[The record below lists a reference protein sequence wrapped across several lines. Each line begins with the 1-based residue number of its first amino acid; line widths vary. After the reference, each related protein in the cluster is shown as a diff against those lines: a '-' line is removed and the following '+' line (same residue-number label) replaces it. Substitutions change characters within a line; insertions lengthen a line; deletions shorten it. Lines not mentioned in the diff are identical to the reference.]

1 MAFDKLYYF
10 DKTPTYVSG
19 VGYHH
24 YRHEYG
30 EVQTTFNMSFVIDGT
45 KDSCKVIVYNNDS
58 KELDP
63 LTICWLES
71 TNTWWIVKSD
81 QVTRYANE
89 IGAYYQHEISLYG
102 AFEILNARDLTNCGF
117 NANRY
122 TLEEF
127 LDRLENMMDFEFP
140 LTWDFG
146 TYASLDQEITYL
158 KTFQNYTPA
167 SAIKELF
174 NGMNLIPKLI
184 FVTSASIGLT
194 FITGATITAYSKSGS
209 NTPSIDIS
217 TFDSEEEKRSSD
229 IESYGTRVI
238 SNVQNCVSAD
248 QIRYPAIG
256 GVFLTS
262 DDATVKTGN
271 DDNAFLRLP
280 QPVYK
285 VNKLHIYAP
294 IYLYNNKNNYTY
306 RTFVGGTS
314 PDIVVDETRKL
325 LASLSVTMTEE
336 QEAQIRAYCELC
348 QLEMLNGGVYNNID
362 DTRTGN
368 WYSVFSQNEL
378 KYVDF
383 ALNSIQYAKT
393 SKETWDTITWEQGK
407 DRITNVRIVDGNIV
421 ERSTLQILSSSE
433 YNIELRCG
441 YFNVAHTAFAVEY
454 VPMADLKIKV
464 DNNKEQNDSNLYNQN
479 GKLVDSVAVSKLIN
493 AHAKEISSNEISRY
507 KVYLNYNDIPQVSQV
522 VDNGEDKYIINNVSI
537 DFYENDDDNYFMSCT
552 FTMTKQTACKSTMIS
567 ANTNIRDY
575 DCPQQNNV
583 PRIQLYRDYIELGY
597 EEEHNETPYLALEQV
612 LSFGATSKG
621 LTDNHTCVFSATDD
635 ADITYY
641 YQIGTSKYNLN
652 KQFIEVANFKDNNI
666 IGYEAGKSY
675 WVFQVSTLLSLK
687 DSSVNTPI
695 SYVDSFG
702 ELKSLELRFADEEQ
716 LYDAYDSENAT
727 DIVGKFVSVP
737 PEIWNY
743 IENNNAYDIAISEP
757 NYDKDGLEVPVFE
770 YSCQV
775 GDNNDIIFGADFL
788 KGEDAIE
795 IKYKARIVDN
805 VYVTQE
811 NASAYLNGNDTTI
824 SYSNGEITLD
834 MPWNVGPTADYQGKT
849 IVVWCDI
856 YRDVSG
862 IKIYKGTY
870 RNDVGVSKNDG
881 SQTLTLPSRGDL
893 STFICTSIEVYALD
907 NPYNVSV
914 LSVTSTGDQDISYQL
929 SYGTGGEFATNI
941 SVTIEYQTKKK
952 TIVAETKTG
961 TQTVSQNGNPTWLS
975 QDISQNNIPYTD
987 GTTTRL
993 VPTNK
998 TTTFSVSGTCSQIKD
1013 ADGYYYYNG
1022 TVDISNISKES
1033 ISSVTIPSPHLIVSY
1048 TNSTIY
1054 FRLRSLIIRQNVS
1067 STITMNYVGY
1077 ENKTFYKHTRT
1088 LRTTRTVGTLS
1099 ISPNN
1104 IQSNYGI
1111 TGLSNTIT
1119 STEMGNA
1126 TQIDII
1132 AWSDTPTNSYTA
1144 SYNYVGAYSYNF
1156 DVRAENQRNITN
1168 VSIDGGSGNTVEVY
1182 LKSLQDGYYFKGT
1195 AYSTDTSTMGITRN
1209 ITYEYTE
1216 TTTQEV
1222 IESHTVVEDAWS
1234 GWNSYTIPV
1243 VQGKLY
1249 GTPTVRLTN
1258 ALIDPF
1264 ITAESFDTSTGEL
1277 TYVAGDNG
1285 DSDRKVGVLIKYTEW
1300 YRNYGLDKQEFLFAV
1315 NRCKVSGTTSLT
1327 LKVNNWKLK

>member
-19 VGYHH
+19 IGYNY

-45 KDSCKVIVYNNDS
+45 KDSCKVSVYNNNS

-63 LTICWLES
+63 LTICWLKS

-127 LDRLENMMDFEFP
+127 LNRLEKMMDFEFP
-140 LTWDFG
+140 ITWDFG
-146 TYASLDQEITYL
+146 TYANINQEVTYL

-194 FITGATITAYSKSGS
+194 FITGATIIAYSKSGS

-217 TFDSEEEKRSSD
+217 TFDNEEEKCSSD

-248 QIRYPAIG
+248 PVRYPAVG
-256 GVFLTS
+256 SVKLTS
-262 DDATVKTGN
+262 HDATVKTGN
-271 DDNAFLRLP
+271 DDNAVLRLP
-280 QPVYK
+280 EAVYK
-285 VNKLHIYAP
+285 VNKLYVFPSITIGTPSTPTIYG
-294 IYLYNNKNNYTY
+294 
-306 RTFVGGTS
+306 RTFASGTTADVIIREFHKDRPNAPTSVDNIIREFVNDSTLVMNNGGRYNG
-314 PDIVVDETRKL
+314 IDETY
-325 LASLSVTMTEE
+325 SGDW
-336 QEAQIRAYCELC
+336 YEL
-348 QLEMLNGGVYNNID
+348 
-362 DTRTGN
+362 
-368 WYSVFSQNEL
+368 YSGNEL
-378 KYVDF
+378 KNVKF
-383 ALNSIQYAKT
+383 ALNSIQYART
-393 SKETWDTITWEQGK
+393 SKETWDTVTWEQGK
-407 DRITNVRIVDGNIV
+407 DELTNLRIVDNNVIDRNNNSVDFDG
-421 ERSTLQILSSSE
+421 ED
-433 YNIELRCG
+433 NIEYQISRDTLSLT
-441 YFNVAHTAFAVEY
+441 TASFAVEY

-479 GKLVDSVAVSKLIN
+479 GKLVDGVAVSKLIN
-493 AHAKEISSNEISRY
+493 SHAVEISSNEISRY
-507 KVYLNYNDIPQVSQV
+507 KVYRNYNDIPQVSQV

-583 PRIQLYRDYIELGY
+583 PRIQVYRDYLELDY
-597 EEEHNETPYLALEQV
+597 EEGHNETPYLALEQV

-621 LTDNHTCVFSATDD
+621 LTDNHTCIFSATDD
-635 ADITYY
+635 ANITYY

-652 KQFIEVANFKDNNI
+652 KQFIEMANFKDNNI

-675 WVFQVSTLLSLK
+675 WVIQASTLIGYKESN
-687 DSSVNTPI
+687 VNTPI
-695 SYVDSFG
+695 SYVDSVG
-702 ELKSLELRFADEEQ
+702 ELASINVRFLDQQQLVNAYSNFSAEEIM
-716 LYDAYDSENAT
+716 NR
-727 DIVGKFVSVP
+727 FVTVP
-737 PEIWNY
+737 GEIWNY
-743 IENNNAYDIAISEP
+743 IENNNAYDIAINEP

-834 MPWNVGPTADYQGKT
+834 MPWNVGSTADYQGKT

-856 YRDVSG
+856 YRDMSNV
-862 IKIYKGTY
+862 KIYKGTY
-870 RNDVGVSKNDG
+870 RNDAGVSKNDG
-881 SQTLTLPSRGDL
+881 SQTITLPSRGNL
-893 STFICTSIEVYALD
+893 STFIITGAEVYDLD

-941 SVTIEYQTKKK
+941 SVTIEYQTKKQ

-961 TQTVSQNGNPTWLS
+961 TQTVSQNGNPTWET
-975 QDISQNNIPYTD
+975 QDISQNNISYTD

-1054 FRLRSLIIRQNVS
+1054 FRLRSLIIRQTVS

-1088 LRTTRTVGTLS
+1088 LTTSRTVGTLS

-1119 STEMGNA
+1119 STEIGNA

-1182 LKSLQDGYYFKGT
+1182 LKSLQDGYYFRGT
-1195 AYSTDTSTMGITRN
+1195 AYSTDTSTMGITRT

-1216 TTTQEV
+1216 MTTQEV

-1243 VQGKLY
+1243 AQGVLY

-1258 ALIDPF
+1258 ALVDPF
-1264 ITAESFDTSTGEL
+1264 ITAQSFDTSTGEL
-1277 TYVAGDNG
+1277 TYIAGDN
-1285 DSDRKVGVLIKYTEW
+1285 DDADRKVGVLIKYTEW

>member
-10 DKTPTYVSG
+10 DKTPTYVNG
-19 VGYHH
+19 VGYHY

-45 KDSCKVIVYNNDS
+45 KDSCKVEVYNNDS

-71 TNTWWIVKSD
+71 TNTWWVVKSD

-89 IGAYYQHEISLYG
+89 IGAYYQHSISLYG

-122 TLEEF
+122 TLNEF
-127 LDRLENMMDFEFP
+127 LERLETMMDFEFTI
-140 LTWDFG
+140 TWDFG

-217 TFDSEEEKRSSD
+217 TFDNEEEQSSSD

-248 QIRYPAIG
+248 PIRYPAVG
-256 GVFLTS
+256 GIFLTS

-306 RTFVGGTS
+306 KTFVGGTS

-348 QLEMLNGGVYNNID
+348 QLDMLNGGVYNNID
-362 DTRTGN
+362 GNNGYFGN
-368 WYSVFSQNEL
+368 WYELYSGNEL
-378 KYVDF
+378 ENVKF

-407 DRITNVRIVDGNIV
+407 DRITNLRIVDNNIV

-433 YNIELRCG
+433 YDIELRCG

-464 DNNKEQNDSNLYNQN
+464 DNNKNQNDSNLYNQN

-507 KVYLNYNDIPQVSQV
+507 KVYRNYNDIPQVSQV

-597 EEEHNETPYLALEQV
+597 EEEHSETPYLAFEQT
-612 LSFGATSKG
+612 LSFGATTKG

-635 ADITYY
+635 ADNTYY

-716 LYDAYDSENAT
+716 LFNAYDSENAT

-743 IENNNAYDIAISEP
+743 IENNNAYDIAINEP

-770 YSCQV
+770 YACQV

-795 IKYKARIVDN
+795 IRYKASIVEN

-824 SYSNGEITLD
+824 SYSNGEITLG
-834 MPWNVGPTADYQGKT
+834 MPWNVGATADYQGKT

-856 YRDVSG
+856 YRDLSG
-862 IKIYKGTY
+862 VKTYQGTY
-870 RNDVGVSKNDG
+870 RNNVGVSTNDG
-881 SQTLTLPSRGDL
+881 SQTITLPSQGDL
-893 STFICTSIEVYALD
+893 STFIITSTEVYALD

-914 LSVTSTGDQDISYQL
+914 LSVTSSGDQDISYQL
-929 SYGTGGEFATNI
+929 SYGTGNEFVTNI
-941 SVTIEYQTKKK
+941 SVTIDYQTKRQN
-952 TIVAETKTG
+952 IIAETHSA
-961 TQTVSQNGNPTWLS
+961 TQTVSQNGDPTWET
-975 QDISQNNIPYTD
+975 QDISSSQISVASQIISRIITVNKSKNYYVSGLANSYLNGYWRTPVLTQN
-987 GTTTRL
+987 
-993 VPTNK
+993 VPELSNTNA
-998 TTTFSVSGTCSQIKD
+998 SVSID
-1013 ADGYYYYNG
+1013 
-1022 TVDISNISKES
+1022 
-1033 ISSVTIPSPHLIVSY
+1033 SPHIITEIIGNTVSY
-1048 TNSTIY
+1048 
-1054 FRLRSLIIRQNVS
+1054 RLLSDERGFTEG
-1067 STITMNYVGY
+1067 TITVVWT
-1077 ENKTFYKHTRT
+1077 ETQSKDFYKYVDNF
-1088 LRTTRTVGTLS
+1088 TTSREVGTLY
-1099 ISPNN
+1099 IEPNN
-1104 IQSNYGI
+1104 IASQYGI
-1111 TGLSNTIT
+1111 SGLANQISKTQI
-1119 STEMGNA
+1119 GNA
-1126 TQIDII
+1126 YRIDII
-1132 AWSDTPTNSYTA
+1132 AYSDELPMSYTA
-1144 SYNYVGAYSYNF
+1144 SYEYVAYYSYSF
-1156 DVRAENQRNITN
+1156 DVRAENQRNINN

-1182 LKSLQDGYYFKGT
+1182 LKSIQDGYYFRGT
-1195 AYSTDTSTMGITRN
+1195 AYSTDTSTMLITRT

-1216 TTTQEV
+1216 ITTQEV

-1234 GWNSYTIPV
+1234 GWNSYTIPIS
-1243 VQGKLY
+1243 QGVLY

-1258 ALIDPF
+1258 ALVDPF
-1264 ITAESFDTSTGEL
+1264 ITAESFDASTGEL
-1277 TYVAGDNG
+1277 TYVAGDN
-1285 DSDRKVGVLIKYTEW
+1285 DDADRKVGVLIKYTEW